1 MKFNKIRLLGVT
13 NVDLPIVG
21 ADPSGPY
28 VLKSADGLGPPNRA
42 LFRSKTT
49 QEGGVR
55 QGSRAEDR
63 QATML
68 VGLQPD
74 WDTGQTAEELR
85 SELYGL
91 LTPPFGLPVG
101 MQLMLGDTVVGVAQ
115 GDISAMETAIFSSD
129 PAVQIVLDCDYP
141 YFLTPSIHYQT
152 PFKELVSG
160 KMAFDVE
167 NDGTAP
173 AGFWMKIVLQSAPTG
188 GNLVISDASATGQ
201 SMTIKGPWAA
211 GDIFEID
218 TRAGQ
223 RGVWRDPSGA
233 AGRTSKLN
241 DFTASSPWIQLHKG
255 DNRLFANVTAFDWE
269 GSGFGHTPAY
279 WGV

>member
-28 VLKSADGLGPPNRA
+28 VLKSSDGLGPPNRA
-42 LFRSKTT
+42 LFRAKTT

-55 QGSRAEDR
+55 QGSRTEDR

-85 SELYGL
+85 TELYGL

-101 MQLMLGDTVVGVAQ
+101 MQLLLGDTVQAVAQ
-115 GDISAMETAIFSSD
+115 GDISAMEVAIFSSD

-141 YFLTPSIHYQT
+141 YFLGPNLVYQF
-152 PFKELVSG
+152 PEKSLVSG
-160 KMAFDVE
+160 KTAIDIE
-167 NDGTAP
+167 NDGSAP
-173 AGFWMKIVLQSAPTG
+173 AGFWMRFVVQETVAGSLILSDNSAF
-188 GNLVISDASATGQ
+188 GQ
-201 SMTIKGPWAA
+201 SMEIKGPWES
-211 GDIFEID
+211 GDVFTID

-223 RGVWRDPSGA
+223 RGVWRKPSGGSVHA
-233 AGRTSKLN
+233 SKLN
-241 DFTASSPWIQLHKG
+241 DFTAASPWIQLHKG
-255 DNRLFANVTAFDWE
+255 PNRLLLNRTAIDWE
-269 GSGFGHTPAY
+269 DEGFGHTPAY

>member
-85 SELYGL
+85 TELYGL

-101 MQLMLGDTVVGVAQ
+101 MQLMLGNTVQAVAQ
-115 GDISAMETAIFSSD
+115 GDISAMEAAIFSSD

-141 YFLTPSIHYQT
+141 YFLAPALVYQF
-152 PFKELVSG
+152 PAKGLVSG
-160 KMAFDVE
+160 QSYIDVE
-167 NDGTAP
+167 NDGSAP
-173 AGFWMKIVLQSAPTG
+173 AGFWMRLVLQQTVA
-188 GNLVISDASATGQ
+188 GNLVISDNSPTGQ
-201 SMTIKGPWAA
+201 KMTIKGPWNA
-211 GDIFEID
+211 GDTLTID

-223 RGVWRDPSGA
+223 RGVWRKASGS
-233 AGRTSKLN
+233 GVHVSKLN
-241 DFTASSPWIQLHKG
+241 DFTADSPWIQLHKG
-255 DNRLFANVTAFDWE
+255 PNRLLLNRTAFDWE
-269 GSGFGHTPAY
+269 DQGFGHTPAY

>member
-28 VLKSADGLGPPNRA
+28 VLKIADGLGPPNRT
-42 LFRSKTT
+42 LFRNKTT

-63 QATML
+63 QATMI

-101 MQLMLGDTVVGVAQ
+101 MHLMLGDTVVGVAQ

-141 YFLTPSIHYQT
+141 YFLGPALIYQL
-152 PFKELVSG
+152 PDKGIVSG
-160 KMAFDVE
+160 KSYIDVE

-173 AGFWMKIVLQSAPTG
+173 AGFWMKLVLQETVAGSLILSDNSAF
-188 GNLVISDASATGQ
+188 GQ
-201 SMTIKGPWAA
+201 SMEIKGPWNA

-233 AGRTSKLN
+233 GGKASTLN
-241 DFTASSPWIQLHKG
+241 DLTAASPWIQLHKG
-255 DNRLFANVTAFDWE
+255 PNRLLLNRTAFDWE
-269 GSGFGHTPAY
+269 GDGFGHTPAY